1 MQVDRKD
8 PPRRFAVGD
17 GSIELRHAADI
28 ALACD
33 EMVTFTTAGGTEF
46 DVVRKDWGY
55 YATPSLNGRLPDKG
69 LRPVLCASGDRLYL
83 LLCEAGREADFADYL
98 AGQKMRALRWLDT
111 AGAEDFEDRT

>member
-1 MQVDRKD
+1 MRVDLKK

-17 GSIELRHAADI
+17 GTLQLAHVADV
-28 ALACD
+28 ALDWD
-33 EMVTFTTAGGTEF
+33 EMVTFVTDQGTEF

-111 AGAEDFEDRT
+111 AHPADLEDRT